1 MNSNKGLAGLIIGNA
16 KLVLLIFVLLGI
28 AAGFFA
34 TKFKIDASADTLLL
48 KDNKLFIETQ
58 VMNQRFSPEEFI
70 LLAYE
75 PKKHDVFSQQT
86 FDDITSLSTSLESF
100 DRVKTVN
107 HILNVPL
114 LSQASELNANL
125 NPDEFTWQSKQYS
138 PEVMADIFKSH
149 PIFTDLLVNK
159 SQSATAIQIVFEQN
173 PKLLDLE
180 NQIIN
185 IQKTLLDKQELT
197 DEQQQQIDQLKQ
209 QADPIQAELKKQ
221 RQQEI
226 EQIYEL
232 TAPYKES
239 AAIYL
244 GGAYVLGQQMI
255 EIVQSDL
262 VVFGSAIGLAIVIL
276 LFILFRRIRWVMLPV
291 ICCSLSVLLT
301 VGLFGLLDMRAT
313 VISSNFIALQLIL
326 TLAVVI
332 HLIVEFRQLSA
343 KQQDQGQNHNALLIE
358 TFNRKFKPCLYAAIT
373 TSVGFASLVFS
384 GIQPVVS
391 FGWMMIVAM
400 FVSIL
405 VSLILFPAFL
415 SLVNERKENTSSK
428 VTEFVIGVFKSWVL
442 TFPKTIVIGSV
453 IITGVAVVG
462 ILRLDVENS
471 FLNYF
476 KSSTQVH
483 KELTFIDQQFGGSTP
498 LDVVYTIPAAQQD
511 PELELTAETVQTLQK
526 IQAVLQSYEEMGN
539 STSIVNFTELAMT
552 INSGKPLTEYEL
564 TAIYRLLDDS
574 LKDKLLGAYFIPEQ
588 NQLRISSRIKDS
600 TENFDRAEFMRSL
613 KADLE
618 AIGVKQSDYSLT
630 NLFVLYQDILQ
641 RLFSSQIVTLGLV
654 FIALTLVLFAIFK
667 SIKIALIAV
676 IPNILTTLVILGVM
690 GWFNI
695 ALDLMTITIAAIA
708 MGIAVDDTIHFV
720 HRFLEERQQNSA
732 NEAVSKTFD
741 SVGYALLYTTTIIA
755 LGFALLS
762 FSDFVPSILF
772 GLLTALAMLVALI
785 TDSTLLPVLLK
796 RFVHL
801 DEPKLNNDVKL
812 ASE

>member
-1 MNSNKGLAGLIIGNA
+1 MKNKGLAGLIISNA
-16 KLVLLIFVLLGI
+16 KLVLVIFVLLGVS
-28 AAGFFA
+28 AGFFA
-34 TKFKIDASADTLLL
+34 TQFKIDASADTLLL
-48 KDNKLFIETQ
+48 KDNKLYIETQ
-58 VMNQRFSPEEFI
+58 VMTQRFSPEEFI

-75 PKKHDVFSQQT
+75 PKQHEVFSQKT
-86 FDDITSLSTSLESF
+86 FDHITELSESLTSLS
-100 DRVKTVN
+100 RVKTVN
-107 HILNVPL
+107 HVLNVPL
-114 LSQASELNANL
+114 LSQATELSANL
-125 NPDEFTWQSKQYS
+125 NPDDFTWQSKQYA
-138 PEVMADIFKSH
+138 PDVMAAIFESH

-173 PKLLDLE
+173 QQLLDIQ
-180 NQIIN
+180 NQIID
-185 IQKTLLDKQELT
+185 IQKTLLETDELS
-197 DEQQQQIDQLKQ
+197 DEQQQQLDQLKQ
-209 QADPIQAELKKQ
+209 QAEPIQAELKQQ

-226 EQIYEL
+226 EQIYQFAE
-232 TAPYKES
+232 PYKES
-239 AAIYL
+239 ANIYL

-255 EIVQSDL
+255 DIVQSDL
-262 VVFGSAIGLAIVIL
+262 LIFGSAIGLAIVII

-291 ICCSLSVLLT
+291 VCCSLSVLLT

-343 KQQDQGQNHNALLIE
+343 KQTGSNHDELLIQ

-415 SLVNERKENTSSK
+415 SLVSQRKEDTSSK
-428 VTEFVIGVFKSWVL
+428 VTQCVIGVFKSVVL
-442 TFPKTIVIGSV
+442 ESPKVIVISSV
-453 IITGVAVVG
+453 VVAGIAVAG

-498 LDVVYTIPAAQQD
+498 LDIIYTIPSSQKD
-511 PELELTAETVQTLQK
+511 SELELTAETVQTLQK

-539 STSIVNFTELAMT
+539 TTSIVNFTELAMK
-552 INSGKPLTEYEL
+552 INDGKPLTEYEL

-574 LKDKLLGAYFIPEQ
+574 LKNKLLGAYFIPEE

-618 AIGVKQSDYSLT
+618 TIGVKQSDYSLT

-641 RLFSSQIVTLGLV
+641 RLFSSQIMTLGLV
-654 FIALTLVLFAIFK
+654 FIALTVVLFAIFK

-695 ALDLMTITIAAIA
+695 ALDLMTITISAIA
-708 MGIAVDDTIHFV
+708 MGIAVDDTIHYV
-720 HRFLEERQQNSA
+720 HRFIEERQTNTA
-732 NEAVSKTFD
+732 DKAVSNTFD
-741 SVGYALLYTTTIIA
+741 SVGHALLYTTTIIA

-772 GLLTALAMLVALI
+772 GLLTALAMLVALV

-796 RFVHL
+796 RFIHL
-801 DEPKLNNDVKL
+801 DKPK
-812 ASE
+812 S